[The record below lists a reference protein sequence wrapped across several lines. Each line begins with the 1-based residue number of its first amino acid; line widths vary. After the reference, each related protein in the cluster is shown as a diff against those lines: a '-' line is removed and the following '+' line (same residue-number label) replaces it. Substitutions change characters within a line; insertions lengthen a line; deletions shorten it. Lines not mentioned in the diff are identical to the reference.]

1 MTVSPW
7 RRTRSTPSTST
18 SLTPSRTRIST
29 SGTGQ
34 TARRAAAAASTL
46 VPSGVWAT
54 PDVWNRGGTSPG
66 AFPNDQPD
74 NEPAGNGA
82 GAVGENW
89 AFARTRR
96 RAPAA
101 PGGTTMVA
109 AHFLVSKL
117 ELAATSLTP
126 AQPIPTSPSRTP
138 DPTVTF
144 GAIDVGPVTATP
156 FHWHLNPVSSS
167 HLCLAVE
174 ISAPNDPLC
183 GTEPARPRT
192 RVARA
197 IGRTSCRLPKAPR
210 GPRGGSRRPGRR
222 HHAGRASPPA
232 GASAGRRLSALACD
246 TFGGPER

>member
-1 MTVSPW
+1 
-7 RRTRSTPSTST
+7 
-18 SLTPSRTRIST
+18 
-29 SGTGQ
+29 
-34 TARRAAAAASTL
+34 
-46 VPSGVWAT
+46 
-54 PDVWNRGGTSPG
+54 
-66 AFPNDQPD
+66 
-74 NEPAGNGA
+74 
-82 GAVGENW
+82 
-89 AFARTRR
+89 
-96 RAPAA
+96 
-101 PGGTTMVA
+101 MVA

-210 GPRGGSRRPGRR
+210 GPRGGNSRPGRR

-232 GASAGRRLSALACD
+232 GASAGRRRRLSALACD
-246 TFGGPER
+246 TFGGPERAAQSHSPIFTLAADMKLVQVQASIHLHKFSDQGGHVSAGKRKPRQSGAFGSH